1 MKIRSSHPE
10 VFRKKG
16 VLKNVVNFT
25 GRNLCRCYL
34 KSEEDLQPGILSRKD
49 ADISDNIFLKN
60 ILEQPHVENE
70 QSSPIKYY
78 QHSKYWKIRLYY
90 TLF

>member
-1 MKIRSSHPE
+1 M
-10 VFRKKG
+10 F
-16 VLKNVVNFT
+16 LKS
-25 GRNLCRCYL
+25 YL
-34 KSEEDLQPGILSRKD
+34 KSQEDLQPGILSRKD

-78 QHSKYWKIRLYY
+78 QHSKYWKLGYIIPYFEIEQRIKRIKNHTFNKVIIFPICFFY
-90 TLF
+90 